1 MAPPPPHTSGT
12 GEVARELI
20 HRHFV
25 KLQGLRTVDEQLA
38 HDDQSKIKIVT
49 FTVLRSHSL
58 TLTGKLRRLLVL
70 LID

>member
-1 MAPPPPHTSGT
+1 MAPPPPPPHTSGT

-38 HDDQSKIKIVT
+38 HDDQSKIKIIN
-49 FTVLRSHSL
+49 FTVSEFGSQ
-58 TLTGKLRRLLVL
+58 GCPNPS
-70 LID
+70 